1 MKNTEYKRIEWIV
14 QNLAKARHDFLEISP
29 SGEIPQDTDTASAMM
44 LVKITCFN
52 AISELL
58 KFCQNELEE
67 KRNTTVDQIKKKLCK
82 NFNKYYPSQISF
94 QKIKSLDSVVHDIT
108 EYLKQ
113 QSSYTAVMFTDED
126 DYLIKH
132 FVKPKPGDLN
142 IDFVNKKIEPLK
154 KILPILP
161 SVITPENAH
170 DFLKHALYKD
180 LDEFT
185 LTCAIDELK
194 TLLKYSFFDVDV
206 KDNASWMRSI
216 RFLNQLKN
224 IMRETS
230 RKFWDIFYVEKPSVE
245 RKPNIA
251 SDHVTSQKNESKKIP
266 VQQKQSSMVSSASQA
281 SPEDFPQT
289 KRKSMR
295 NAAIVVDPS
304 LMPKENKTIEQY
316 LKEADQDFAVGGF
329 KFLSRAKER
338 YERILKM
345 FPWNG
350 QEEYIRNQIARI
362 DEKLDLIYRPL
373 PQKTVD
379 TKNHKKFPPQGKIDA
394 KTWTIEDDFSH
405 T

>member
-1 MKNTEYKRIEWIV
+1 M

-94 QKIKSLDSVVHDIT
+94 QKIKSLDSVVHDLT

-142 IDFVNKKIEPLK
+142 IEFFNKKTELLK

-161 SVITPENAH
+161 SSITPENAST
-170 DFLKHALYKD
+170 FLKHDLYKN

-185 LTCAIDELK
+185 LTCAIDELT
-194 TLLKYSFFDVDV
+194 TLLKISFFDVDV
-206 KDNASWMRSI
+206 KTNTSWMRSI
-216 RFLNQLKN
+216 SFLNQLKN
-224 IMRETS
+224 IMREAL
-230 RKFWDIFYVEKPSVE
+230 RMFRDIEKLSID
-245 RKPNIA
+245 KGSDIS
-251 SDHVTSQKNESKKIP
+251 SDHLSSQEKKSNNIP
-266 VQQKQSSMVSSASQA
+266 SLQKQSPRAPMDDLSK
-281 SPEDFPQT
+281 EE
-289 KRKSMR
+289 RKKPRR
-295 NAAIVVDPS
+295 NDPIVVDHS
-304 LMPKENKTIEQY
+304 LIPKENKTIEQY

-345 FPWNG
+345 FP
-350 QEEYIRNQIARI
+350 
-362 DEKLDLIYRPL
+362 
-373 PQKTVD
+373 
-379 TKNHKKFPPQGKIDA
+379 
-394 KTWTIEDDFSH
+394 
-405 T
+405 

>member
-1 MKNTEYKRIEWIV
+1 M
-14 QNLAKARHDFLEISP
+14 
-29 SGEIPQDTDTASAMM
+29 
-44 LVKITCFN
+44 
-52 AISELL
+52 
-58 KFCQNELEE
+58 
-67 KRNTTVDQIKKKLCK
+67 
-82 NFNKYYPSQISF
+82 
-94 QKIKSLDSVVHDIT
+94 
-108 EYLKQ
+108 
-113 QSSYTAVMFTDED
+113 
-126 DYLIKH
+126 
-132 FVKPKPGDLN
+132 
-142 IDFVNKKIEPLK
+142 
-154 KILPILP
+154 LP

-194 TLLKYSFFDVDV
+194 TLLKYSFFDVDI

-245 RKPNIA
+245 RKSNIA

-266 VQQKQSSMVSSASQA
+266 VQQKQSSTVSSASQT
-281 SPEDFPQT
+281 SPEDLPQT
-289 KRKSMR
+289 KRKNMR

-350 QEEYIRNQIARI
+350 QEEYIRSQIARI
-362 DEKLDLIYRPL
+362 DEKLDLSYRPL